1 MRKVLAVFARM
12 FVVFLA
18 IMVASQLVT
27 AEAITRP
34 SYQNGCELCEL
45 SYDPADHLC
54 TLLCV
59 TVSCRVCPHNRSV
72 PQLFICVD
80 EENVAPP
87 ACNNGEVSVL
97 K

>member
-1 MRKVLAVFARM
+1 MRIFG
-12 FVVFLA
+12 FLA
-18 IMVASQLVT
+18 IAVVSQMMT

-34 SYQNGCELCEL
+34 SYRKGCELCEL

-59 TVSCRVCPHNRSV
+59 AVPCRVCPSHRGIS
-72 PQLFICVD
+72 QLFVCVD
-80 EENVAPP
+80 EENSAPP
-87 ACNNGEVSVL
+87 ACSNGEVSVL